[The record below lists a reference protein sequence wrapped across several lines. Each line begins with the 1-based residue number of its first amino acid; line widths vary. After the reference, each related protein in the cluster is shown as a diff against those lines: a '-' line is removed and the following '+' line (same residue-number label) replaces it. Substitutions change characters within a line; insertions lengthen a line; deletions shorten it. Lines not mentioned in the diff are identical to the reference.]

1 MLKIGHLEPNFELK
15 SQKITNICPKSSKIS
30 PKWGYFCRAHIM
42 NLKNNLPHLPENK
55 PQIADLRLK
64 MSNFENYLPQI
75 MII

>member
-42 NLKNNLPHLPENK
+42 NYHPEIHKNDEISHKLPHFGAIYARNGLISPEI
-55 PQIADLRLK
+55 PQI
-64 MSNFENYLPQI
+64 
-75 MII
+75 